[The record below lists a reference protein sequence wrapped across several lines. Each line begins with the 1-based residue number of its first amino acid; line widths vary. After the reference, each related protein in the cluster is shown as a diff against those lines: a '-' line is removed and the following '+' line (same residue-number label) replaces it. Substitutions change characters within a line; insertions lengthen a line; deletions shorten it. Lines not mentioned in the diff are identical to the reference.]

1 MKNFLFLLLAI
12 NVAFVAFSHQIS
24 ENEALAVAQSFQN
37 NSSNAGILKSKQLE
51 TMELAYTAT
60 EVSSNAKLFYVF
72 NRSNSAG
79 YIIVSGD
86 DRAIPVLGYVE
97 NGSFDYNSISENERW
112 WLSEYARQLKY
123 LADNPQLETKAPSK
137 VAAAYTAVAPLL
149 GSIKWH
155 MAAPFNQQC
164 PSGTYNLSASKTT
177 TSNYYAGCEA
187 VAMGQIIRYFKWPI
201 VGVGSNSYTTSTL
214 GLKLSSTFSDHHY
227 DWANAPETCTTTSPT
242 VQQNAVALIMSDIGI
257 SVDMDYNCNGYGSSA
272 AFPSSA
278 LTAFTTYFNYD
289 KGASYISRDS
299 YTGDWDAMLRNE
311 IYNGRPIFYCG
322 VSDAQGGHAF
332 VFDGL
337 REDGYFHINWGWNG
351 SGATCDG
358 YYASTALVPI
368 KNGTA
373 VNFNYNNNQSV
384 VIGIQKP
391 VYTLTT
397 NTFTMGKTTVAVGGS
412 VSFNFNTM
420 TNTCVNTIPI
430 DTIGLLTYN
439 AAGELVNTQAW
450 NKTNQ
455 LAKNATWSPNGN
467 YVVPNTLPNGT
478 YRVYPVFK
486 VDYDYAWRKAN
497 LLSDAKY
504 VTLVIADGNATIT
517 PGSDDE
523 ITIKYL
529 NDGKFS
535 DISGA
540 QTIGISATDGVP
552 IYYTLDGTEPTSA
565 SSKYTAPIPVK
576 SSCEIKAI
584 AQGFWDSKSTT
595 TSLKIIAEPSLSDLI
610 KYGVEGSSYTIGNDL
625 AVAAQVNNPSSGEHF
640 IYATDGS
647 NNWIK
652 LTVDA
657 NFATASSSMTTL
669 AKETVSGNYT
679 STSSPTL
686 SLVNGQT
693 ATSSKSNVSTSFR
706 LCNMQTTPFTARANE
721 VLVAEGYYNSN
732 DGKYYAYYGE
742 KGTATPYGGRS
753 LTVDMTYLPSYTLP
767 TYAKLRI
774 KVAPTGTEFPS
785 AQTNEAR
792 AYSQVYLLAIPGTED
807 ILTGVN
813 GVNQDNVL
821 ITAAN
826 GVISVTGAAN
836 VKIYN
841 ATGALVSS
849 SSQASLPSGMYLVV
863 ADGNA
868 KKVLLR

>member
-1 MKNFLFLLLAI
+1 
-12 NVAFVAFSHQIS
+12 V
-24 ENEALAVAQSFQN
+24 
-37 NSSNAGILKSKQLE
+37 
-51 TMELAYTAT
+51 
-60 EVSSNAKLFYVF
+60 
-72 NRSNSAG
+72 
-79 YIIVSGD
+79 
-86 DRAIPVLGYVE
+86 
-97 NGSFDYNSISENERW
+97 
-112 WLSEYARQLKY
+112 
-123 LADNPQLETKAPSK
+123 
-137 VAAAYTAVAPLL
+137 
-149 GSIKWH
+149 
-155 MAAPFNQQC
+155 
-164 PSGTYNLSASKTT
+164 
-177 TSNYYAGCEA
+177 
-187 VAMGQIIRYFKWPI
+187 
-201 VGVGSNSYTTSTL
+201 
-214 GLKLSSTFSDHHY
+214 
-227 DWANAPETCTTTSPT
+227 
-242 VQQNAVALIMSDIGI
+242 
-257 SVDMDYNCNGYGSSA
+257 
-272 AFPSSA
+272 
-278 LTAFTTYFNYD
+278 
-289 KGASYISRDS
+289 
-299 YTGDWDAMLRNE
+299 
-311 IYNGRPIFYCG
+311 
-322 VSDAQGGHAF
+322 GGHAF
-332 VFDGL
+332 VLDGI
-337 REDGYFHINWGWNG
+337 DTNGYFHINWGWNG
-351 SGATCDG
+351 NSNDEAYYTTSTLDPIYKGTAKG
-358 YYASTALVPI
+358 YY
-368 KNGTA
+368 
-373 VNFNYNNNQSV
+373 YNNNQSV

-391 VYTLTT
+391 VYSLTT
-397 NTFTMGKTTVAVGGS
+397 STFTMGKTTVAVGQS

-420 TNTCVNTIPI
+420 TNTCANTIPI

-455 LAKNATWSPNGN
+455 LAPKATWSPYDN
-467 YVVPNTLPNGT
+467 YVVSKNLPNGT

-565 SSKYTAPIPVK
+565 SSKYTAPVSVK
-576 SSCEIKAI
+576 SSGEIKAI
-584 AQGFWDSKSTT
+584 AQGFWNSKSATA
-595 TSLKIIAEPSLSDLI
+595 SLKLTAVPSLSDLI
-610 KYGVEGSSYTIGNDL
+610 KYGIAGSSYTIGNDL
-625 AVAAQVNNPSSGEHF
+625 AVAAQVSNPSSSEHF
-640 IYATDGS
+640 IYATDG
-647 NNWIK
+647 NDNWIK
-652 LTVDA
+652 LAIDA
-657 NFATASSSMTTL
+657 DFATASSSMTTL

-679 STSSPTL
+679 STSNPTL

-693 ATSSKSNVSTSFR
+693 ATSSKSNVSTNFR
-706 LCNMQTTPFTARANE
+706 LCNMQTTPFTAKANE

-753 LTVDMTYLPSYTLP
+753 LTVYMTYLPSYTLP

-792 AYSQVYLLAIPGTED
+792 AYSQVYLLAVPGTED

-826 GVISVTGAAN
+826 GVINVTGANN
-836 VKIYN
+836 VKIFN
-841 ATGALVSS
+841 VTGALVSS
-849 SSQASLPSGMYLVV
+849 SAQASLPSGMYLVV